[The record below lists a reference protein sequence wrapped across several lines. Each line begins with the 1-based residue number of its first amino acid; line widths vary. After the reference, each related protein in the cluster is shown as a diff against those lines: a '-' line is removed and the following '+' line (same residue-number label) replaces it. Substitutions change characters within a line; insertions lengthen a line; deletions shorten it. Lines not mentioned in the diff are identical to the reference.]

1 MTSELRRASHPG
13 RGIGESGF
21 LRTMVGDALWVA
33 AALAILS
40 AGWVSPAAAVAF
52 GVDSTVDAV
61 DANPG
66 DGACAAASG
75 ACTLRAAIHPSNV
88 AIITSFFGTR
98 IFRPFISAMVL
109 TGRTEL

>member
-21 LRTMVGDALWVA
+21 LRAMVGGALWVA
-33 AALAILS
+33 TALAILS
-40 AGWVSPAAAVAF
+40 VGWVAPATAVAF

-66 DGACAAASG
+66 DGICAAASG
-75 ACTLRAAIHPSNV
+75 ACTLAPRL
-88 AIITSFFGTR
+88 
-98 IFRPFISAMVL
+98 FRKAP
-109 TGRTEL
+109 GRRSRSGQIPGKYSTPTA